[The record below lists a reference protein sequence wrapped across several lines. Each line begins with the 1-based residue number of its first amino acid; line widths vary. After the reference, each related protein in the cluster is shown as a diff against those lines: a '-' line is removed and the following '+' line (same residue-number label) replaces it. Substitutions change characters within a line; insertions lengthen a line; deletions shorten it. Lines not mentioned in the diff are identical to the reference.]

1 MLSYFCR
8 NLSII
13 CIFVDDTLVVLWN
26 MDKKFALKARN
37 ATKHGRY
44 WIAGTAVVCYTD
56 AVIGGVTPKI
66 AAMKKGSKKE
76 KKR

>member
-1 MLSYFCR
+1 
-8 NLSII
+8 
-13 CIFVDDTLVVLWN
+13 